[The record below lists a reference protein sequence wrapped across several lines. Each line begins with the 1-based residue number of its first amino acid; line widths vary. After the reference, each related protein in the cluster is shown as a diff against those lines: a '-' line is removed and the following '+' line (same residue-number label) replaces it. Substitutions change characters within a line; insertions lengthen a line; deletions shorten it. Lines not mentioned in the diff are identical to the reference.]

1 MSPELA
7 AQNPNA
13 LDLNMAAPA
22 QATDAVLKPSDPIAE
37 GAVRVTGI
45 DFDDYGERPITVE
58 EMVKGMGSMGFQA
71 TAVGEAV
78 RIINDMVS

>member
-1 MSPELA
+1 MSNGLV
-7 AQNPNA
+7 AQDANA
-13 LDLNMAAPA
+13 VDLSMPAPA

-58 EMVKGMGSMGFQA
+58 EMVRGMGSMGFQA